1 MKFIVSLYLLFFS
14 QLAVA
19 MQPVT
24 LQLPWSHQF
33 QFAGY
38 YAAEMQ
44 GYFADEGLE
53 VEILPGLLP
62 GGNSVNVVG
71 EVVFQQAEFGVTRS
85 DLLVH
90 RARGLP
96 VVMLASIMQ
105 RSPAAFIS
113 LQDFNI
119 QGLEDIGDASVSLPL
134 MLDERGAIIDVEVI
148 AALEKA
154 GVDISSLNNQTP
166 SWDLQDL
173 QQGKTQ
179 LMLGFTTDAPYILER
194 RGYQPRVIL
203 PEDYGIDVYGDLLF
217 TSEATLREAP
227 QMVAGFRRAAI
238 RGWQYAFEHPEVIAD
253 YILQHY
259 PPYEAD
265 FDRDFLLN
273 EAMLLQQYIQP
284 DLIEIGYTNIERW
297 QRILNIYREIGLTG
311 PVELEQFIYQVRIA
325 APSKWYKPTIA
336 VLLILFSLSLLL
348 VFRLFQSRRMLEFQ
362 VRYREKRES
371 QLQRQAETDPLTGLD
386 NRRRFNL
393 ELETLFW
400 RAQRHQLKLAVILL
414 DIDHFKKINDTF
426 GHPVGDRVL
435 CNLAELCRQ
444 ALRESDFACRYGGE
458 EFAFLLP
465 DSDLSDAVAIAE
477 RLAQSIEDAEII
489 TGDQRVRF
497 TVSMGV
503 AELAPTDENAEQ
515 LIHRADVLM
524 YQAKR
529 SGRNSIQSV
538 LSAE

>member
-1 MKFIVSLYLLFFS
+1 MKFIVFSYLLFFS
-14 QLAVA
+14 QLAFA
-19 MQPVT
+19 MQSVT

-62 GGNSVNVVG
+62 GGKTVNVVG

-113 LQDFNI
+113 LEDFNI
-119 QGLEDIGDASVSLPL
+119 QRLEDIGDAPVALPL
-134 MLDERGAIIDVEVI
+134 MLEERGAIIDVEVI
-148 AALEKA
+148 AALKKA
-154 GVDISSLNNQTP
+154 GVNISSLNNQTP
-166 SWDLQDL
+166 SWELQDL
-173 QQGKTQ
+173 QRGNTQ

-194 RGYQPRVIL
+194 RGYRPRVIL

-227 QMVAGFRRAAI
+227 QMVAGFRRAVV
-238 RGWQYAFEHPEVIAD
+238 RGWQYAFEQPEIIAD
-253 YILQHY
+253 YILQRY
-259 PPYEAD
+259 PPYESD
-265 FDRDFLLN
+265 FDREFLVN
-273 EAMLLQQYIQP
+273 EAMLLQQYIQA

-297 QRILNIYREIGLTG
+297 QRILNIYRDIGLTD
-311 PVELEQFIYQVRIA
+311 PVELDQFIYQMRIA
-325 APSKWYKPTIA
+325 APSKWYKPTIV

-386 NRRRFNL
+386 NRRRFSL

-435 CNLAELCRQ
+435 CILAELCRQ

-465 DSDLSDAVAIAE
+465 GSDLPDAVAIAE
-477 RLAQSIEDAEII
+477 RLAQSIEDTQII
-489 TGDQRVRF
+489 AGDQRVRF

-503 AELAPTDENAEQ
+503 AELAATDENAEQ

-538 LSAE
+538 LSAA